1 MILRDLMQAAD
12 RVTFLRRPGVCLAE
26 TAVLSKSSTLTR
38 VIERLRIKFPITDMI
53 GSGIVCFLVQNKGGG
68 CYQLPAPRRF
78 TLSFSGSNQAREG
91 RLADALAVRGD
102 ERRDTLR

>member
-1 MILRDLMQAAD
+1 MMRAAD
-12 RVTFLRRPGVCLAE
+12 HVTFLRRTGVCLVE
-26 TAVLSKSSTLTR
+26 KTVLSKSSTLTR
-38 VIERLRIKFPITDMI
+38 AIARLRNKFLVTDMT
-53 GSGIVCFLVQNKGGG
+53 GSGIVCFLVQNKGAG

-78 TLSFSGSNQAREG
+78 ALSFSGSNQAREG